1 MKKVKTAYLIG
12 TWLFGIICGFGHLSF
27 ELFAPKPT
35 EIVNSM
41 SQMIV
46 ALPGRE
52 MDMLSINFGISVIVG
67 VLLLAFGF
75 LNLIIVKNIDSQI
88 LLKKLIYTN
97 IVVIIMCILLI
108 VKYLFVGPVVF
119 MVLAL
124 ISFLRAAF
132 LVKNI

>member
-1 MKKVKTAYLIG
+1 MKKVKKAYLIG
-12 TWLFGIICGFGHLSF
+12 TWFFGIVCGFGHLSF
-27 ELFAPKPT
+27 ELFAPKSA
-35 EIVNSM
+35 EIVNPM

-75 LNLIIVKNIDSQI
+75 LNLIIVKNIDSEI

-119 MVLAL
+119 MGLAL

>member
-1 MKKVKTAYLIG
+1 MNKIKKAYLVG

-35 EIVNSM
+35 EIVNSL

-52 MDMLSINFGISVIVG
+52 MDMLSINFGISIIVG

-75 LNLIIVKNIDSQI
+75 LNLMIIKYIDSQI
-88 LLKKLIYTN
+88 LLKKLIYFN
-97 IVVIIMCILLI
+97 IVVIIISILLI

-119 MVLAL
+119 MGLAL
-124 ISFLRAAF
+124 LSFLRAIF
-132 LVKNI
+132 LFQND

>member
-1 MKKVKTAYLIG
+1 MKKVKKAYLIG
-12 TWLFGIICGFGHLSF
+12 TWFFGIVCGFGHLFF
-27 ELFAPKPT
+27 ELFAPKSA

-119 MVLAL
+119 MGLAL